1 MATTTSQPIAL
12 RPSSTAQ
19 DYTMQ
24 DANGSFSGS
33 SSRPFN
39 PASYTRQFIG
49 SPISWRG
56 GSYGMGSLSSS
67 WGSRIPVGSPTHRLL
82 SSWEAGKTP
91 SSLEGDRDSIL
102 NALNVFDR
110 EGEFCRNY
118 TCCGM
123 HLEDLHALL
132 EHFEEVHIIVLDR
145 DASNPQAHIQVPFN
159 PQVNEST
166 PQQQAQIRQRR
177 QQQQQLFGQPHQPAP
192 PSSFDP
198 DDMEL
203 ELDLDNTTSM
213 PQTSPPCPPASTA
226 QSSASSHSSPSSG
239 APSPP
244 DTPISTPLSAY
255 PSPHAFVP
263 SHLPSYMSQPSS
275 PLSGTAASTRQSSP
289 TGTSSSNANSTLRP
303 NLNLNLSYHPRSHLS
318 SPSILAHPEDAFN
331 TYARFSSDYSSGL
344 PGAQYNGASVDEAS
358 ALTWQQ
364 VQALQQV
371 QQQGQQQQTQQA
383 QMQQQMNGCLPPAL
397 LFAPSASCTPA
408 GTPGGSRVPSPT
420 PQSQPQQATTNANPN
435 ASPPS
440 AASPLNKVHNA
451 PAQTS
456 PPRAAGASA
465 NANNVNSHQHSA
477 HSTGSNATS
486 NSQAPANILRPA
498 SSLLLSKPFRCPKP
512 NCNKSYKQAN
522 GLKYH
527 MTHGSCN
534 FAPPKDLEHVKDLL
548 ERKRRERDAQ
558 ALANGTTPLNRSV
571 SLGGNSGADGGS
583 STGNQNHN
591 PAHIGGLPTT
601 LDTALLNSYYDLNLQ
616 SMNITETELREVE
629 REAEKR
635 LRPFACGVGD
645 CQRRYKNMNGL
656 RYHYQ
661 HSGEHGA
668 VGLALLASGQH
679 ECLQN
684 NHSGKRRE
692 QSHQHAASSSNST
705 NTNHH
710 QNAATSS
717 NYTSTNA
724 TNTTSNTNS
733 NAGYSTTT
741 FAMDE
746 DREGRKRFGGS
757 SAFSNK
763 GAASSQSVPVSR
775 AGSLSRTG
783 TPAPVTVPVS
793 ANTSPKTSPRQNA
806 MATTPMGG
814 SSSLSG
820 ALGGVQM
827 GGGTSAMTTPI
838 QVVPV
843 RVQQVN
849 GVGINTGLS
858 PLPSGVSVAA
868 AAAAASPPPPGS
880 ASSTAGSPSAGSP
893 QAQVTQAQM
902 QQMAAAAY
910 QQYAQQF
917 QRQYQAA
924 MQMHAVQQQGQQAA
938 AAQQQGSPSAN
949 AKGSASPQQQG
960 QQQQYGYAQGG
971 GQDWMSG
978 VGMAMDMS

>member
-1 MATTTSQPIAL
+1 MSGVTS
-12 RPSSTAQ
+12 
-19 DYTMQ
+19 
-24 DANGSFSGS
+24 
-33 SSRPFN
+33 
-39 PASYTRQFIG
+39 
-49 SPISWRG
+49 
-56 GSYGMGSLSSS
+56 GSLSSS
-67 WGSRIPVGSPTHRLL
+67 WGNRIPVGSPTHRLL

-110 EGEFCRNY
+110 EGELCRNY
-118 TCCGM
+118 TCCGR

-145 DASNPQAHIQVPFN
+145 DAPNAQAHIQIPFN
-159 PQVNEST
+159 PQVNELT
-166 PQQQAQIRQRR
+166 PAQQAQLRQRR
-177 QQQQQLFGQPHQPAP
+177 QQQQQLFGQPRQSQN
-192 PSSFDP
+192 SSFDP

-203 ELDLDNTTSM
+203 ELDLDNTTTGPSTH
-213 PQTSPPCPPASTA
+213 PNHPPP
-226 QSSASSHSSPSSG
+226 SAGHSISSHSSPSSG

-263 SHLPSYMSQPSS
+263 SHLPGGHLSPYISQPSS

-289 TGTSSSNANSTLRP
+289 TGSASGGNSTIRA
-303 NLNLNLSYHPRSHLS
+303 NLNLNLSYHPRSQLS
-318 SPSILAHPEDAFN
+318 SPAILAHPEEAFN

-344 PGAQYNGASVDEAS
+344 PGAQFNGASVDEAS

-364 VQALQQV
+364 VQALQQA
-371 QQQGQQQQTQQA
+371 QQQNQQQQVQNA

-397 LFAPSASCTPA
+397 LFAPSSSCTPA
-408 GTPGGSRVPSPT
+408 GTPGTSRVPSPA
-420 PQSQPQQATTNANPN
+420 PSNHIQQSAATDSSTSGHSKALSSNAQGSTTSPHRHGASNAGTNSTHGHNHPSHSANNSASSNAPGPSASSSSHPANP
-435 ASPPS
+435 S
-440 AASPLNKVHNA
+440 A
-451 PAQTS
+451 PA
-456 PPRAAGASA
+456 GL
-465 NANNVNSHQHSA
+465 
-477 HSTGSNATS
+477 
-486 NSQAPANILRPA
+486 LRPA

-558 ALANGTTPLNRSV
+558 VIANGGQPVNRS
-571 SLGGNSGADGGS
+571 L
-583 STGNQNHN
+583 STGTNLNSNQQGQ
-591 PAHIGGLPTT
+591 IGGLPTT

-692 QSHQHAASSSNST
+692 QHHHSNSSGTNHSVHNASNHNQNAMNNYSSHMSNST
-705 NTNHH
+705 PVTPV
-710 QNAATSS
+710 ATSS
-717 NYTSTNA
+717 NNNPY
-724 TNTTSNTNS
+724 
-733 NAGYSTTT
+733 GTTT

-746 DREGRKRFGGS
+746 EREGRKRFPNA
-757 SAFSNK
+757 SAFVKMTQGS
-763 GAASSQSVPVSR
+763 ASVPVSR
-775 AGSLSRTG
+775 AASSTRTG
-783 TPAPVTVPVS
+783 TPIPINVPAS
-793 ANTSPKTSPRQNA
+793 ANTSPKGNPSMHIPSPPSTNASLNTIPTSS
-806 MATTPMGG
+806 T
-814 SSSLSG
+814 SSLSG
-820 ALGGVQM
+820 ALG
-827 GGGTSAMTTPI
+827 TSSMTTPI

-843 RVQQVN
+843 HVQQVN
-849 GVGINTGLS
+849 GVGINTGL
-858 PLPSGVSVAA
+858 PPT
-868 AAAAASPPPPGS
+868 SPPSS
-880 ASSTAGSPSAGSP
+880 AAPTATSPVQHQGTTGSPG
-893 QAQVTQAQM
+893 QQQVTQQQM

-924 MQMHAVQQQGQQAA
+924 MQMHAAQQQQAVQQAQQGQPQ
-938 AAQQQGSPSAN
+938 
-949 AKGSASPQQQG
+949 PQQSQG
-960 QQQQYGYAQGG
+960 
-971 GQDWMSG
+971 DWA